1 MDFLESI
8 TLGVIQGFTEFLP
21 ISSSGHLVIAQNI
34 FGIKQPGNEFEI
46 LLHMGTL
53 LSIIFVFFKD
63 IRQIVATLHIK
74 NTQRF
79 ILNVAIGTLPA
90 AVIGIMLKEN
100 IVSLFDNVVV
110 VGYALVFTGLIL
122 ISSYFFKK
130 KNKKISIGAS
140 LLIGCAQAV
149 AIIPGISRSGMTIT
163 LALFLGVES
172 KQAAK
177 YSFMLAIP
185 VISGAGLLMSTNL
198 NNSFNMD
205 ISIYIAGLASSFII
219 GVISLKWLL
228 GWLET
233 GKFYYFGIYCFIMG
247 LFTIVS

>member
-1 MDFLESI
+1 MDLLESI
-8 TLGVIQGFTEFLP
+8 ILGVIQGFTEFLP
-21 ISSSGHLVIAQNI
+21 ISSSGHLVITQNF
-34 FGIKQPGNEFEI
+34 FGIKQLGNEFEI
-46 LLHMGTL
+46 LLHIGTL
-53 LSIIFVFFKD
+53 FSILFVFFKD
-63 IRQIVATLHIK
+63 IRQIIATLHIK
-74 NTQRF
+74 STQRF

-100 IVSLFDNVVV
+100 IVSLFDNILV

-130 KNKKISIGAS
+130 KSKEISIGTS
-140 LLIGCAQAV
+140 FLIGCAQAV

>member
-1 MDFLESI
+1 M
-8 TLGVIQGFTEFLP
+8 
-21 ISSSGHLVIAQNI
+21 
-34 FGIKQPGNEFEI
+34 
-46 LLHMGTL
+46 
-53 LSIIFVFFKD
+53 
-63 IRQIVATLHIK
+63 
-74 NTQRF
+74 
-79 ILNVAIGTLPA
+79 
-90 AVIGIMLKEN
+90 
-100 IVSLFDNVVV
+100 
-110 VGYALVFTGLIL
+110 

-130 KNKKISIGAS
+130 KSKKISIGAS

-149 AIIPGISRSGMTIT
+149 AIIPGISRSGMTIA
-163 LALFLGVES
+163 LALFLGIES

-185 VISGAGLLMSTNL
+185 VISGAGLLMSTSL
-198 NNSFNMD
+198 NNSFNMG